1 MAKKYI
7 NKAEGTD
14 PIVKARIMS
23 IPAPYDVRSV
33 VDTYNDLF
41 DKSTYSY
48 SELYVGMLVITY
60 DTQDVYVLSKLPGS
74 RDNAI
79 KWAKNIKWKKIN
91 VSEINPEDYLSY
103 YQQKLG
109 ARVVGSFDELLSPS
123 LESPFAG
130 MFGVVKVSAESGSE
144 SEDESGLY
152 VLTREPNTTAS
163 NWYRILGG
171 SGGGNAGSGLDV
183 TEVITSD
190 GSVPAAGTG
199 FSIAANASDALIVE
213 TYVDNGLEA
222 GKYYTSRGLS
232 SSDKNG
238 GNVLNTEYIKLT
250 NGGGSYIQ
258 LNSSKDK
265 NWIELNIVDD
275 TLGFGMEDVTWIDT
289 KGVEHQMTESPL
301 VLPKETPISFGN
313 KNVNFNGMTET
324 RSNGNDIYTFGSSG
338 SSTYSDVD
346 IYTTDILPTV
356 YAYAD
361 GKPVR
366 VLTEGDKDELIN
378 MISEATDFTPI
389 TDTQIRNLF

>member
-14 PIVKARIMS
+14 PIIKARIMS

-289 KGVEHQMTESPL
+289 KGIEHQMTESPL
-301 VLPKETPISFGN
+301 VLPKETSISFGN

-338 SSTYSDVD
+338 STYSDVD

>member
-91 VSEINPEDYLSY
+91 LSEINPANYLSY

-301 VLPKETPISFGN
+301 VLSKETPISFGN

-338 SSTYSDVD
+338 STYSDVD

>member
-91 VSEINPEDYLSY
+91 LSEINPANYLSY

-238 GNVLNTEYIKLT
+238 GNVLNTEYIKLIY
-250 NGGGSYIQ
+250 GGGSYIQ

-289 KGVEHQMTESPL
+289 KGIEHQMTESPL

-338 SSTYSDVD
+338 STYSDVD

>member
-7 NKAEGTD
+7 SKAEGTD
-14 PIVKARIMS
+14 PIIRSRNILVAS
-23 IPAPYDVRSV
+23 PYDVRSV

-222 GKYYTSRGLS
+222 GKYYTSRGLN

-289 KGVEHQMTESPL
+289 KGIEHQMTESPL
-301 VLPKETPISFGN
+301 VLPKETSISFGN

-338 SSTYSDVD
+338 STYSDVD

>member
-14 PIVKARIMS
+14 PIIKARIMS

-289 KGVEHQMTESPL
+289 KGIEHQMTESPL

-338 SSTYSDVD
+338 STYSDVD

>member
-91 VSEINPEDYLSY
+91 LSEINPANYLSY

-289 KGVEHQMTESPL
+289 KGIEHQMTESPL

-324 RSNGNDIYTFGSSG
+324 RSNGNDIYTFGSRG
-338 SSTYSDVD
+338 STYSDVD

>member
-14 PIVKARIMS
+14 PIIKARIMS

-301 VLPKETPISFGN
+301 GLPKETPISFGN

-338 SSTYSDVD
+338 STYSDVD

>member
-1 MAKKYI
+1 MGTLPYNSNLRVTGLYI
-7 NKAEGTD
+7 NENMPADIRTVVSNVEDLTNGT
-14 PIVKARIMS
+14 
-23 IPAPYDVRSV
+23 IPNVYQGLV
-33 VDTYNDLF
+33 VNIAGTGD
-41 DKSTYSY
+41 
-48 SELYVGMLVITY
+48 LYVFIGTSIRAA
-60 DTQDVYVLSKLPGS
+60 KLPK
-74 RDNAI
+74 NWI
-79 KWAKNIKWKKIN
+79 K
-91 VSEINPEDYLSY
+91 VGGEEINPANYLSY

-222 GKYYTSRGLS
+222 GKYYTSRGLN

>member
-14 PIVKARIMS
+14 PIIKARIMS

-91 VSEINPEDYLSY
+91 LSEINPANYLSY

-183 TEVITSD
+183 TEVMTSD

-289 KGVEHQMTESPL
+289 KGIEHQMTESPL

-338 SSTYSDVD
+338 STYSDVD

>member
-91 VSEINPEDYLSY
+91 LSEINPADYLSY

-289 KGVEHQMTESPL
+289 KGIEHQMTESPL
-301 VLPKETPISFGN
+301 VLPKETSISFGN

-338 SSTYSDVD
+338 STYSDVD

>member
-14 PIVKARIMS
+14 PIIKARIMS

-79 KWAKNIKWKKIN
+79 KWAENIKWKKIN

-301 VLPKETPISFGN
+301 VLSKETPISFGN

-338 SSTYSDVD
+338 STYSDVD

>member
-14 PIVKARIMS
+14 PIVKSRNILIA
-23 IPAPYDVRSV
+23 APYDVRSV
-33 VDTYNDLF
+33 VETYDDLF
-41 DKSTYSY
+41 NKATFVFN
-48 SELYVGMLVITY
+48 ELYVGMLVITY

-79 KWAKNIKWKKIN
+79 KWAKNIKWKKTN
-91 VSEINPEDYLSY
+91 VSEINPANYLSY

-289 KGVEHQMTESPL
+289 KGIEHQMTESPL

-324 RSNGNDIYTFGSSG
+324 RSNGNDIYTFGSSSG
-338 SSTYSDVD
+338 STYSDVD

>member
-79 KWAKNIKWKKIN
+79 KWAENIKWKKIN
-91 VSEINPEDYLSY
+91 VSEINPANYLSY

-301 VLPKETPISFGN
+301 VLSKETPISFGN

-338 SSTYSDVD
+338 STYSDVD

>member
-14 PIVKARIMS
+14 PIVKSRNILIA
-23 IPAPYDVRSV
+23 APYDVRSV
-33 VDTYNDLF
+33 VETYDDLF
-41 DKSTYSY
+41 NKATFVFN
-48 SELYVGMLVITY
+48 ELYVGMLVITY

-289 KGVEHQMTESPL
+289 KGIEHQMTESPL

-338 SSTYSDVD
+338 STYSDVD

>member
-74 RDNAI
+74 RDNEI
-79 KWAKNIKWKKIN
+79 KWAENIKWKKIN
-91 VSEINPEDYLSY
+91 LSEINPEDYLSY

-289 KGVEHQMTESPL
+289 KGIEHQMTESPL
-301 VLPKETPISFGN
+301 VLSKETPISFGN

-338 SSTYSDVD
+338 STYSDVD

>member
-14 PIVKARIMS
+14 PIVKSRNILIA
-23 IPAPYDVRSV
+23 APYDVRSV
-33 VDTYNDLF
+33 VETYDDLF
-41 DKSTYSY
+41 NKATFVFN
-48 SELYVGMLVITY
+48 ELYVGMLVITY

-91 VSEINPEDYLSY
+91 LSEINPANYLSY

-222 GKYYTSRGLS
+222 GKYYTSRGLN

-250 NGGGSYIQ
+250 DGGGSYIQ

-289 KGVEHQMTESPL
+289 KGIEHQMTESPL

-338 SSTYSDVD
+338 STYSDVD

>member
-14 PIVKARIMS
+14 PIVKSRNILIA
-23 IPAPYDVRSV
+23 APYDVRSV
-33 VDTYNDLF
+33 VETYDDLF
-41 DKSTYSY
+41 NKATFVFN
-48 SELYVGMLVITY
+48 ELYVGMLVITY

-91 VSEINPEDYLSY
+91 LSEINPANYLSY

-144 SEDESGLY
+144 SEDEAGLY
-152 VLTREPNTTAS
+152 VITREPNTTAS
-163 NWYRILGG
+163 NWYRSLGG

-222 GKYYTSRGLS
+222 GKYYTSRGLN

-289 KGVEHQMTESPL
+289 KGIEHQMTESPL

-338 SSTYSDVD
+338 STYSDVD

>member
-91 VSEINPEDYLSY
+91 LSEINPANYLSY

-338 SSTYSDVD
+338 STYSDVD

>member
-79 KWAKNIKWKKIN
+79 KWAENIKWKKIN
-91 VSEINPEDYLSY
+91 LSEINPANYLSY

-265 NWIELNIVDD
+265 NWIELNIVDG

-289 KGVEHQMTESPL
+289 KGIEHQMTESPL

-338 SSTYSDVD
+338 STYSDVD

>member
-250 NGGGSYIQ
+250 NGSGSYIQ

-289 KGVEHQMTESPL
+289 KGIEHQMTESPL

-338 SSTYSDVD
+338 STYSDVD

>member
-301 VLPKETPISFGN
+301 VLSKETPISFGN

-338 SSTYSDVD
+338 STYSDVD

>member
-338 SSTYSDVD
+338 STYSDVD

>member
-222 GKYYTSRGLS
+222 GKYYTSRGLN

-289 KGVEHQMTESPL
+289 KGIEHQMTESPL

-338 SSTYSDVD
+338 STYSDVD

>member
-91 VSEINPEDYLSY
+91 LSEINPANYLSY

-238 GNVLNTEYIKLT
+238 GNVLNTEYIKLI

>member
-91 VSEINPEDYLSY
+91 LSEINPANYLSY

-109 ARVVGSFDELLSPS
+109 ARVVGSFDEVLSPS

-222 GKYYTSRGLS
+222 GKYYTSRGLN

-289 KGVEHQMTESPL
+289 KGIEHQMTESPL

-338 SSTYSDVD
+338 STYSDVD

>member
-91 VSEINPEDYLSY
+91 LSEINPANYLSY

-130 MFGVVKVSAESGSE
+130 MFGVVKVSGESE

-289 KGVEHQMTESPL
+289 KGIEHQMTESPL

-324 RSNGNDIYTFGSSG
+324 RSNGNDIYTFGSG
-338 SSTYSDVD
+338 GSTYSDVD

>member
-91 VSEINPEDYLSY
+91 LSEINPANYLSY

-238 GNVLNTEYIKLT
+238 GNVLNTEYIKLI

-289 KGVEHQMTESPL
+289 KGIEHQMTESPL

-338 SSTYSDVD
+338 STYSDVD

-389 TDTQIRNLF
+389 TDTQIRNLFQ

>member
-91 VSEINPEDYLSY
+91 LSEINPANYLSY

-238 GNVLNTEYIKLT
+238 GNVLNTEYIKLI

-289 KGVEHQMTESPL
+289 KGIEHQMTESPL

-338 SSTYSDVD
+338 STYSDVD

>member
-1 MAKKYI
+1 MGTLPYNSNLRVTGLYI
-7 NKAEGTD
+7 NENMPADIRTVVSNVEDLTNGT
-14 PIVKARIMS
+14 
-23 IPAPYDVRSV
+23 IPNVYQGLV
-33 VDTYNDLF
+33 VNIAGTGD
-41 DKSTYSY
+41 
-48 SELYVGMLVITY
+48 LYVFIGTSIRAA
-60 DTQDVYVLSKLPGS
+60 KLPK
-74 RDNAI
+74 NWI
-79 KWAKNIKWKKIN
+79 K
-91 VSEINPEDYLSY
+91 VGGEEINPANYLSY

-289 KGVEHQMTESPL
+289 KGIEHQMTESPL

>member
-79 KWAKNIKWKKIN
+79 KWAENIKWKKIN

-289 KGVEHQMTESPL
+289 KGIEHQMTESPL

-338 SSTYSDVD
+338 STYSDVD